1 MENKPQAFLP
11 NFHVG
16 RQQFLTVL
24 VFSQNF
30 LQTWLLVLYCMIS
43 DYCS

>member
-16 RQQFLTVL
+16 RQPWASAIFNCVGIFTKFVANL
-24 VFSQNF
+24 VVGA
-30 LQTWLLVLYCMIS
+30 LLH
-43 DYCS
+43 D